1 MPRVGAGSAASN
13 RADRYLHRVLK
24 HRIPVGAALIA
35 LALALAWLDTVLEGA
50 IGAPGVALA
59 AAAAPVLVLG
69 AIELASMLR
78 AKGARV
84 TNALAVWSAL
94 SGLAIGSV
102 AALAPNADRAGA
114 VSLPLTALWIVGS
127 LVAVARRKHTA
138 GSLEAVAGAA
148 LILVLLGLIPASFL
162 VLRQHESAGTII
174 ALILVTKSS
183 DIGAYFTGTTI
194 GRRKLIPWLSPGKTW
209 EGLAGGVV
217 FAAAVATGL
226 AGMSAAGFG
235 VSALELPITPL
246 LAAGLGGLLAVVGQ
260 AGDLTISLLKRDA
273 GFKDSSGL
281 LPGMG
286 GVLDVIDSLLFVGPV
301 AHAVLAVAA

>member
-1 MPRVGAGSAASN
+1 M
-13 RADRYLHRVLK
+13 
-24 HRIPVGAALIA
+24 IA
-35 LALALAWLDTVLEGA
+35 LALALAWLDGALERVL
-50 IGAPGVALA
+50 GAPGIALA
-59 AAAAPVLVLG
+59 AAASPVLLL
-69 AIELASMLR
+69 ASLELAAMLR
-78 AKGARV
+78 AKGVRV

-114 VSLPLTALWIVGS
+114 LSLPMSAVWIVGA
-127 LVAVARRKHTA
+127 LVVVAWKRRTA

-148 LILVLLGLIPASFL
+148 LILVLLGMIPASFL

-209 EGLAGGVV
+209 EGLVGGIV
-217 FAAAVATGL
+217 FAAAVGAGL
-226 AGMSAAGFG
+226 AG
-235 VSALELPITPL
+235 LT
-246 LAAGLGGLLAVVGQ
+246 AAGLGGTVLELPISPMIAAGLGALLAVVGQ
-260 AGDLTISLLKRDA
+260 AGDLTISLFKRDA
-273 GFKDSSGL
+273 GFKDSSNL

-301 AHAVLAVAA
+301 AHAVLAAIG